1 MRYLIQFKS
10 LTAITPSPKLE
21 MYAEPSNVCAKH
33 RLDQTKQY
41 YQKLKLPLF
50 FNSYLF

>member
-21 MYAEPSNVCAKH
+21 MYAELSIQCAKH
-33 RLDQTKQY
+33 RLITSA
-41 YQKLKLPLF
+41 YQHGFSDVPREF
-50 FNSYLF
+50 